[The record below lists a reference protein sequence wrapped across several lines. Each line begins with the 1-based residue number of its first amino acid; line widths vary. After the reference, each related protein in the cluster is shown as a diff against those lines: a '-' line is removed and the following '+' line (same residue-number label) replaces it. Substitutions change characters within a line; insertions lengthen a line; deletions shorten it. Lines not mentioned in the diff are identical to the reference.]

1 MKPKPHLVRELRAAV
16 IAGLLVTCSAVTH
29 GQRSARENP
38 ALAGDYPDPSVI
50 RVGGNYWAVAT
61 SSEWGP
67 EFPILHS
74 RDLVNWEVVGAVF
87 QKRPAWSVGNY
98 WAPEISYD
106 RGKYFVYYV
115 ARKSGG
121 SLCVA
126 VAVSSRAAG
135 PYQDHGPLV
144 CQDAG
149 SIDPAAVNDER
160 GVRYLLWK
168 EDGNSRNLPTP
179 IWAQQL
185 SADGTKLVGERREL
199 IRNDAAWE
207 AQLVEGPFV
216 LRRGDWF
223 YMFYSGNACCG
234 RECNY
239 ALGVAR
245 SRNLL
250 GPWEKHK
257 DNPILK
263 GNETWKCPGHGTI
276 VTDQRRR
283 TFLLYHAYNAK
294 DFVYVGR
301 EALLDEVTWNGD
313 GWPIINNG
321 GGPSVRAPIPTDVI
335 ERNAEYLFFDDFI
348 TPSLTPGWQWPHENP
363 PIVRVERRGGGQL
376 SLTAAQARGSD
387 PLGAILARST
397 TVGDYVAT
405 TELAVQSL
413 KPGALAGLASIGDQE
428 NALGIGVGGDG
439 SVTVWKREKNKHEVV
454 TTTTAPKSKSIWLR
468 LTARNGHLF
477 RFAFS
482 GDGRNW
488 IDLGPELNGD
498 YMPPWD
504 RGLRIAL
511 TAGGTADA
519 TAQFNSL
526 RIAPAGSVSASRK
539 Q

>member
-1 MKPKPHLVRELRAAV
+1 
-16 IAGLLVTCSAVTH
+16 
-29 GQRSARENP
+29 
-38 ALAGDYPDPSVI
+38 
-50 RVGGNYWAVAT
+50 
-61 SSEWGP
+61 
-67 EFPILHS
+67 
-74 RDLVNWEVVGAVF
+74 
-87 QKRPAWSVGNY
+87 
-98 WAPEISYD
+98 
-106 RGKYFVYYV
+106 
-115 ARKSGG
+115 
-121 SLCVA
+121 
-126 VAVSSRAAG
+126 
-135 PYQDHGPLV
+135 
-144 CQDAG
+144 
-149 SIDPAAVNDER
+149 
-160 GVRYLLWK
+160 
-168 EDGNSRNLPTP
+168 
-179 IWAQQL
+179 
-185 SADGTKLVGERREL
+185 L

-276 VTDQRRR
+276 VTDQRGR

-301 EALLDEVTWNGD
+301 EALLDEVTWTVD
-313 GWPIINNG
+313 GWPVINNG
-321 GGPSVRAPIPTDVI
+321 RGPSVRAAIPTNVI

-363 PIVRVERRGGGQL
+363 PLARVSRGGGQL
-376 SLTAAQARGSD
+376 SLTAATARASD

-405 TELAVQSL
+405 TELAIQSL

-439 SVTVWKREKNKHEVV
+439 SVSVWKREKNKHEVV

-482 GDGRNW
+482 GDGRTW

-526 RIAPAGSVSASRK
+526 RIAPARSVSASRK

>member
-1 MKPKPHLVRELRAAV
+1 MKPKPHLVRDLRAAV

-106 RGKYFVYYV
+106 RGTYFVYYV

-126 VAVSSRAAG
+126 VAVSSKAIG

-149 SIDPAAVNDER
+149 SIDPAPVNDER

-168 EDGNSRNLPTP
+168 EDGNSRNQPTP

-276 VTDQRRR
+276 VTDQRGR

-301 EALLDEVTWNGD
+301 EALLDEVTWTVD
-313 GWPIINNG
+313 GWPVINNG
-321 GGPSVRAPIPTDVI
+321 RGPSVRAAIPTNVI

-363 PIVRVERRGGGQL
+363 PLARVSRGGGQL
-376 SLTAAQARGSD
+376 SLTAATARASD

-405 TELAVQSL
+405 TELAIQSL

-439 SVTVWKREKNKHEVV
+439 SVSVWKREKNKHEVV

-482 GDGRNW
+482 GDGRTW

-526 RIAPAGSVSASRK
+526 RIAPARSVSASRK